1 MGMSIQSS
9 TASMA
14 QTTSSVSSMQQ
25 QQLIQSMQTPAPA
38 AAQEPVSK
46 PVGNVGNN
54 IDVRA

>member
-25 QQLIQSMQTPAPA
+25 QQLIQSMQAPAPA
-38 AAQEPVSK
+38 ASQEPVSK